1 IAGLPSRVVSVVPR
15 EESTPDGSIDRI
27 DLWASD
33 GTAAGTGSVFT
44 FPLDARSTSALSVV
58 GNEAFFTAYTPDTT
72 RSNLWRTDGT
82 AAGTRRIPGFE
93 SAFAN
98 PPLTFAR
105 LGPLGQSGKP

>member
-44 FPLDARSTSALSVV
+44 FPLEARSTSALSVV
-58 GNEAFFTAYTPDTT
+58 GNEAFFTAYNPDTN

-82 AAGTRRIPGFE
+82 RARTPRIPALRTAL
-93 SAFAN
+93 SN
-98 PPLTFAR
+98 THP
-105 LGPLGQSGKP
+105 